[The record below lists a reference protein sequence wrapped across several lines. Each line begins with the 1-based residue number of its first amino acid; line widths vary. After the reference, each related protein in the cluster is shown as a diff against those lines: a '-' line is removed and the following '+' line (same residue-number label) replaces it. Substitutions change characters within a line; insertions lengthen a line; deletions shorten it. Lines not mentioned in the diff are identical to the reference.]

1 MKVKGIIGRLE
12 KVDFPEFGIDQV
24 QAKIDTGAYTS
35 ALHCSYIKQANT
47 ILHFVIQHQAG
58 ETQLEKEFTTTDF
71 KRRKIMSS
79 NGKSQLRYVIKTTI
93 HIGGKIFKAEFSLT
107 DRSRLKNPVL
117 IGRKILK
124 GKFLVDVSK
133 TFLTL
138 NSAK

>member
-12 KVDFPEFGIDQV
+12 KIDFPELEIDQV
-24 QAKIDTGAYTS
+24 QAKIDTGAYTA
-35 ALHCSYIKQANT
+35 ALHCSYIKQINS

-58 ETQLEKEFTTTDF
+58 ETQLEKEFTTVDF
-71 KRRKIMSS
+71 KKRKIVSS
-79 NGKSQLRYVIKTTI
+79 NGKSQMRYVIRTAV
-93 HIGGKIFKAEFSLT
+93 HFGGRKFKAEFSLT

-133 TFLTL
+133 KFLIL
-138 NSAK
+138 K